1 MPSKYWPCSL
11 HHVCRFCYLIWSK
24 TSSSPYVL
32 LVKCLFKE
40 LRLRLRFLL
49 LAPYWN
55 WKWFPSATE
64 MTWHS
69 PRQDLNFSH
78 KGKSWCESS
87 KRSSHKFMENKK
99 LTLEPIIRC
108 LRGPGFREISSRE
121 NAPWNLDVCKYF
133 IVCEGNILQW
143 KLRTWAIQL
152 YCILYII
159 HRYTR

>member
-1 MPSKYWPCSL
+1 MYCTFMYVCVYSWIAHATDFRCPALKFEPSTPWLIQDQFWYPWNICSSMVWSEIKKYFFKKFLMPSKSWPCSL

-69 PRQDLNFSH
+69 PRPVLSFSSQ
-78 KGKSWCESS
+78 GESWCEAY
-87 KRSSHKFMENKK
+87 KRSSHNFMEN
-99 LTLEPIIRC
+99 
-108 LRGPGFREISSRE
+108 
-121 NAPWNLDVCKYF
+121 
-133 IVCEGNILQW
+133 
-143 KLRTWAIQL
+143 
-152 YCILYII
+152 
-159 HRYTR
+159 